1 MINWKV
7 RFKNKNF
14 WMSLIPAVLVLIK
27 EVFGLFGMH
36 IDIGDIGNKL
46 LAIVE
51 AVFMVLTILGI
62 VVDPTTDGVGDSRR
76 ALTYEEPYKD

>member
-27 EVFGLFGMH
+27 EVFGLFGMQ

-62 VVDPTTDGVGDSRR
+62 VVDPTTNGVGDSRR